1 MKISQPE
8 RGGNG
13 VRAAVVNQ
21 TFPRAFL
28 GFRWVARRSTG
39 LTGPIA
45 RKPRWLHPCPV
56 PLSDNLLQQIIT
68 RRGLSFWPLNLFD
81 CAPARSFCGWQGRKG
96 FVR

>member
-13 VRAAVVNQ
+13 VRTAVVNQ
-21 TFPRAFL
+21 RFRSDLVAYPVNPRAFL
-28 GFRWVARRSTG
+28 REIAHKSDGFI
-39 LTGPIA
+39 L
-45 RKPRWLHPCPV
+45 PV

-68 RRGLSFWPLNLFD
+68 RRGLSLHPLNLFD
-81 CAPARSFCGWQGRKG
+81 CATARSFDGCQGRKG

>member
-21 TFPRAFL
+21 TFPL
-28 GFRWVARRSTG
+28 GFIGLPVDLRASLGAITRKSRR
-39 LTGPIA
+39 
-45 RKPRWLHPCPV
+45 LHPCPV

-68 RRGLSFWPLNLFD
+68 RRAS
-81 CAPARSFCGWQGRKG
+81 
-96 FVR
+96 

>member
-21 TFPRAFL
+21 TFPFVYPSIY
-28 GFRWVARRSTG
+28 GKSCWFR
-39 LTGPIA
+39 
-45 RKPRWLHPCPV
+45 PCPV

-68 RRGLSFWPLNLFD
+68 RRGLSPKPLNLFD
-81 CAPARSFCGWQGRKG
+81 CATAQSFCGCQGRKG

>member
-1 MKISQPE
+1 MKISQPD

-21 TFPRAFL
+21 TFPVRYPSIY
-28 GFRWVARRSTG
+28 GKSR
-39 LTGPIA
+39 PD
-45 RKPRWLHPCPV
+45 HPCHV

-68 RRGLSFWPLNLFD
+68 RPGLSFGALNLFD
-81 CAPARSFCGWQGRKG
+81 CATPRSFCGSQGRKG